1 MTRRVIPAEIKIL
14 HILEGAAEISTAQG
28 RYLLMP
34 GMALA
39 LGAGEWCQ
47 MRPRQYVRLWAV
59 YSDERFLCEQMAW
72 FLPDKTRLRA
82 GVHPHDW
89 DGSPLVLHPGVSTLR
104 RVEPIWR
111 QLSVLGNGTKSP
123 EVVAVRTVELFAG
136 WVGLVTPAFLAP
148 DAAANSDGTELS
160 QAGGLLMS
168 ISLAGHVGRAVQLLR
183 DRMAESWTTTAL
195 ARSVAVSRTHL
206 TRLFVACT
214 GFPPMRYL
222 TEIRLTEF
230 TRLIDETDW
239 TVARAAGAVGW
250 RDPRVASRWFS
261 RRYGITPSQYRA
273 SGRPEGRQANP
284 PHSPAG

>member
-1 MTRRVIPAEIKIL
+1 MSEAGELLRRC
-14 HILEGAAEISTAQG
+14 
-28 RYLLMP
+28 
-34 GMALA
+34 A
-39 LGAGEWCQ
+39 LG
-47 MRPRQYVRLWAV
+47 V
-59 YSDERFLCEQMAW
+59 
-72 FLPDKTRLRA
+72 
-82 GVHPHDW
+82 
-89 DGSPLVLHPGVSTLR
+89 
-104 RVEPIWR
+104 
-111 QLSVLGNGTKSP
+111 
-123 EVVAVRTVELFAG
+123 
-136 WVGLVTPAFLAP
+136 
-148 DAAANSDGTELS
+148 
-160 QAGGLLMS
+160 
-168 ISLAGHVGRAVQLLR
+168 HVGRAVQRLR
-183 DRMAESWTTTAL
+183 DRRVESGTATGL
-195 ARSVAVSRTHL
+195 ARSVAVSRTDL

>member
-1 MTRRVIPAEIKIL
+1 M
-14 HILEGAAEISTAQG
+14 
-28 RYLLMP
+28 
-34 GMALA
+34 
-39 LGAGEWCQ
+39 
-47 MRPRQYVRLWAV
+47 
-59 YSDERFLCEQMAW
+59 
-72 FLPDKTRLRA
+72 
-82 GVHPHDW
+82 
-89 DGSPLVLHPGVSTLR
+89 
-104 RVEPIWR
+104 
-111 QLSVLGNGTKSP
+111 
-123 EVVAVRTVELFAG
+123 VAVRTVELFAG